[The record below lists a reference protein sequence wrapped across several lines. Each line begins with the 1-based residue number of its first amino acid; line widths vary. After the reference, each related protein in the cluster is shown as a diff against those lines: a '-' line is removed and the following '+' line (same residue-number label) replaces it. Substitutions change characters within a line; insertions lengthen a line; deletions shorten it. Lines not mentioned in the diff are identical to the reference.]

1 METWKIA
8 GARVCLARG
17 HGRLFVN
24 VAQRCISLNHVGR
37 VIE

>member
-8 GARVCLARG
+8 GARVCLARV